1 MVAAADCGGY
11 PRAGGDGL
19 TEMEAAKK
27 ELVQYWLEKAAESF
41 RVAKANFAMDS
52 MAAAVNRLYYAAFY
66 ALSAVLAAR
75 GLKYGKHSAVQ
86 SALHRDFIKTG
97 LISRDLGA
105 VYDELVEAR
114 HEGDYTAFAAF
125 EKEQVQTLT
134 ERTEIFLATIRVL
147 ALQSLQ
153 EEVGE

>member
-1 MVAAADCGGY
+1 M
-11 PRAGGDGL
+11 

-52 MAAAVNRLYYAAFY
+52 
-66 ALSAVLAAR
+66 LAA
-75 GLKYGKHSAVQ
+75 AVQ

-97 LISRDLGA
+97 LISKDLGA

-114 HEGDYTAFAAF
+114 HEGDYTAFASF
-125 EKEQVQTLT
+125 EKEQVQALMD
-134 ERTEIFLATIRVL
+134 RSEIFLAEARLL
-147 ALQSLQ
+147 AMRSLQ